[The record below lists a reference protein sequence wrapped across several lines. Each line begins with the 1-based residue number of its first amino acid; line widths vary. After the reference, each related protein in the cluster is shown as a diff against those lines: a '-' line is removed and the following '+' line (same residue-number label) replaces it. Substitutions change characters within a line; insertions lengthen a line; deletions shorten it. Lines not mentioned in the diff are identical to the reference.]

1 MFEVDPVVTGSLPT
15 KPTQTG
21 FYALIRENILTESGN
36 LNLFV
41 KLVHTAYFNRIV
53 LVCTLQLP
61 RL

>member
-1 MFEVDPVVTGSLPT
+1 MFEVDSVVTGSLPT

-53 LVCTLQLP
+53 LDLH
-61 RL
+61 

>member
-41 KLVHTAYFNRIV
+41 KLLHTAHSKRIV
-53 LVCTLQLP
+53 FVCT
-61 RL
+61 

>member
-1 MFEVDPVVTGSLPT
+1 MFEVDAAVTGSLPT

-41 KLVHTAYFNRIV
+41 KLMQYAYSSF
-53 LVCTLQLP
+53 
-61 RL
+61 